1 MNGVSPKELPD
12 GPIYEAVHSH
22 DWQKARQELAE
33 KLARTCDATDS
44 ARDVKAVARELVN
57 VMSQCE
63 VDDRITSNEETP
75 LSLILA
81 RADAARAES
90 A

>member
-12 GPIYEAVHSH
+12 GPIYEAVHGH
-22 DWQKARQELAE
+22 DWPRARQELAE

-44 ARDVKAVARELVN
+44 ARDIKAVARELTA
-57 VMSQCE
+57 VMAQCE
-63 VDDRITSNEETP
+63 VDDRLSGGEESP
-75 LSLILA
+75 LALILA
-81 RADAARAES
+81 RADAARES

>member
-1 MNGVSPKELPD
+1 MNGVSPKDVEQ
-12 GPIYEAVHSH
+12 GPIYTAVKAH

-44 ARDVKAVARELVN
+44 ARDIKAVARELTA
-57 VMSQCE
+57 VMAQCE
-63 VDDRITSNEETP
+63 VDDRLSGGEESP
-75 LSLILA
+75 LALILA
-81 RADAARAES
+81 RADAARES